1 MTFGF
6 GTGECAF
13 SSRTLLS
20 GYEDKK
26 TKMTELRLSNTLSGE
41 KEVFEPLDEDDDRVL
56 LYVCGLTVSDDP
68 HLGHARTWLSFD
80 VLHRYLEYKGY
91 EVKHV
96 ENVTD
101 VDDKIINR
109 AEEEGKTAAE
119 VAARYAEQV
128 YEDMVALNLLRVD
141 VRPHVTEHVD
151 EIIEMTERLVERSYA
166 YEAED
171 GVYFDVSEFDGYGKL
186 SGQKVEELEQGEE
199 SEAKEDPADFALWK
213 LADETCEEEPTWN
226 SPWGEGRPGWHIE
239 CSAMSTAHLGETID
253 IHGGGR
259 DLVFPHH
266 ENEIAQAEAAT
277 GEQFTR
283 YWLHVGPLRVEDEK
297 MSSSL
302 GNFWTVHDALEEY
315 DANEVRAFLLS
326 TQYTKPQQFGDDAL
340 EEGAK
345 RWARLENAYLAC
357 EEAMDSKE
365 ARAKEHDE
373 TLREATREAR
383 DAFVEA
389 MDDDLNTPG
398 ALAALFGLVDA
409 VNAHVEEPPYDY
421 VGLFDAWCAF
431 GELAG
436 DVLGFDFS
444 RGEGDT
450 GRVVEAVLSLRE
462 DLREEGE
469 YETADAVRDAL
480 EGAGVEVQDTDDGAT
495 YRL

>member
-1 MTFGF
+1 
-6 GTGECAF
+6 
-13 SSRTLLS
+13 
-20 GYEDKK
+20 
-26 TKMTELRLSNTLSGE
+26 MTELRLSNTLSGE
-41 KEVFEPLDEDDDRVL
+41 KEVFEPLDNDDERVL

-80 VLHRYLEYKGY
+80 VLHRYLEFKGY
-91 EVKHV
+91 KVKHV

-101 VDDKIINR
+101 VDDKIIAS
-109 AEEEGKTAAE
+109 AEEEGKTVAE

-128 YEDMVALNLLRVD
+128 YDDMVELNLRRVD

-151 EIIEMTERLVERSYA
+151 DIIEMNERLVERGYG

-199 SEAKEDPADFALWK
+199 SDAKDDPADFALWK
-213 LADETCEEEPTWN
+213 LVDEDAPDEEPSWD
-226 SPWGEGRPGWHIE
+226 SPWGKGRPGWHIE
-239 CSAMSTAHLGETID
+239 CSAMSTTHLGDTID

-315 DANEVRAFLLS
+315 DANEIRAFLVS
-326 TQYTKPQQFGDDAL
+326 TQYTKPQQFDEDAL

-345 RWARLENAYLAC
+345 RWARLENAYRAC
-357 EEAMDSKE
+357 EEAMDSKK
-365 ARAKEHDE
+365 ARAKKHDE

-383 DAFVEA
+383 SGFVEA

-421 VGLFDAWCAF
+421 VGLFDAWRAF
-431 GELAG
+431 EELAG

-444 RGEGDT
+444 REGGDAE
-450 GRVVEAVLSLRE
+450 RVVEAVLALRE
-462 DLREEGE
+462 DLRDAEE
-469 YETADAVRDAL
+469 YDAADAVRDAL
-480 EGAGVEVQDTDDGAT
+480 EKAGVEVQDTDDGAT

>member
-1 MTFGF
+1 MTQ
-6 GTGECAF
+6 
-13 SSRTLLS
+13 
-20 GYEDKK
+20 
-26 TKMTELRLSNTLSGE
+26 LRLSNTLSGDV
-41 KEVFEPLDEDDDRVL
+41 EVFEPLDEDDDRVL

-68 HLGHARTWLSFD
+68 HLGHARTWISFD
-80 VLHRYLEYKGY
+80 VLHRYLEHKGY
-91 EVKHV
+91 DVKHV

-101 VDDKIINR
+101 VDDKIIAR
-109 AEEEGKTAAE
+109 AEEEGTTAAE

-151 EIIEMTERLVERSYA
+151 EIIEMTERLIERGYA

-199 SEAKEDPADFALWK
+199 SEAKDDPADFALWK
-213 LADETCEEEPTWN
+213 LTDPKDEDGPSWD
-226 SPWGEGRPGWHIE
+226 SPWGKGRPGWHIE
-239 CSAMSTAHLGETID
+239 CSAMSTTHLGETID

-277 GEQFTR
+277 GEEFTR
-283 YWLHVGPLRVEDEK
+283 YWLHVGPLRVEDDK

-302 GNFWTVHDALEEY
+302 GNFWTVNDALEEY
-315 DANEVRAFLLS
+315 DANEVRAFLVS
-326 TQYTKPQQFGDDAL
+326 TQYTKPQQFDEDAL

-345 RWARLENAYLAC
+345 RWARLENAYRAC
-357 EEAMDSKE
+357 EEAMDSTE
-365 ARAKEHDE
+365 ARAKEVDDA
-373 TLREATREAR
+373 LREATQETR
-383 DAFVEA
+383 DGFVRS

-398 ALAALFGLVDA
+398 ALAAVFGLVDG
-409 VNAHVEEPPYDY
+409 VNTHVEEPPYDY
-421 VGLFDAWCAF
+421 VGLFKAWRAF
-431 GELAG
+431 DELAG

-444 RGEGDT
+444 REGGDT
-450 GRVVEAVLSLRE
+450 GRVVESVLSLRE
-462 DLREEGE
+462 DLRESEE
-469 YETADAVRDAL
+469 YDAADAVRDAL
-480 EGAGVEVQDTDDGAT
+480 EDAGVEVQDTDDGAA

>member
-1 MTFGF
+1 MTQ
-6 GTGECAF
+6 
-13 SSRTLLS
+13 
-20 GYEDKK
+20 
-26 TKMTELRLSNTLSGE
+26 LRLSNTLSGDV
-41 KEVFEPLDEDDDRVL
+41 EVFEPLDEDDDRVL

-68 HLGHARTWLSFD
+68 HLGHARTWISFD

-91 EVKHV
+91 DVKHV

-109 AEEEGKTAAE
+109 AEEEGTTAAE

-151 EIIEMTERLVERSYA
+151 EIIEMTERLVERGYA

-171 GVYFDVSEFDGYGKL
+171 GVYFDVDEFDGYGKL
-186 SGQKVEELEQGEE
+186 SGQKVKELEQGEE
-199 SEAKEDPADFALWK
+199 SEAKDDPADFALWK
-213 LADETCEEEPTWN
+213 LVPEDAPDEEPSWD
-226 SPWGEGRPGWHIE
+226 SPWGKGRPGWHIE
-239 CSAMSTAHLGETID
+239 CSAMSTTHLGETID

-266 ENEIAQAEAAT
+266 ENEIAQTEAAT

-315 DANEVRAFLLS
+315 DANEIRAFLLS
-326 TQYTKPQQFGDDAL
+326 TQYTKPQSFGDDAL

-345 RWARLENAYLAC
+345 RWARLENAYRAC
-357 EEAMDSKE
+357 EEAMDSTE
-365 ARAKEHDE
+365 ARAKEVDDA
-373 TLREATREAR
+373 LREATQETR
-383 DAFVEA
+383 DGFIEA

-409 VNAHVEEPPYDY
+409 VNAHVEEPSYDY
-421 VGLFDAWCAF
+421 VGLFKAWRAF
-431 GELAG
+431 EELAG
-436 DVLGFDFS
+436 DVLGFEFS
-444 RGEGDT
+444 REGGDA
-450 GRVVEAVLSLRE
+450 GRVVESVLSLRE
-462 DLREEGE
+462 DLRESEE
-469 YETADAVRDAL
+469 YDAADAVRDAL
-480 EGAGVEVQDTDDGAT
+480 EDAGVEVQDTDDGAT